1 MQGEESHEPICGAQ
15 CGIRSGKRPHST
27 VALGERRRSDD
38 DKGLHRN
45 GAARQF
51 TADFLGSKVLAGRQA
66 EPSLVAIAIIART
79 TSPGFWAGA
88 LRRALTIVAPA
99 GAQARAVC
107 TARPNLRATMT
118 GATIFEF
125 DII

>member
-1 MQGEESHEPICGAQ
+1 MQGEASHEPLCGAQ

-51 TADFLGSKVLAGRQA
+51 TADFLGSKVLAGGR
-66 EPSLVAIAIIART
+66 PSPN
-79 TSPGFWAGA
+79 S
-88 LRRALTIVAPA
+88 LRW
-99 GAQARAVC
+99 Q
-107 TARPNLRATMT
+107 
-118 GATIFEF
+118 
-125 DII
+125 

>member
-1 MQGEESHEPICGAQ
+1 MQGEAPHEPLCGAQ

-27 VALGERRRSDD
+27 VALRERRRSDD

-99 GAQARAVC
+99 AQARAVR
-107 TARPNLRATMT
+107 TARPNLQATT
-118 GATIFEF
+118 AGATIFEF

>member
-1 MQGEESHEPICGAQ
+1 MQGEESHEPLCGAQ

-27 VALGERRRSDD
+27 VALRERRRSDD

-66 EPSLVAIAIIART
+66 EPSLVAMAIIART
-79 TSPGFWAGA
+79 TSPGFSG
-88 LRRALTIVAPA
+88 
-99 GAQARAVC
+99 
-107 TARPNLRATMT
+107 RATSCSHYS
-118 GATIFEF
+118 GSGRPGPGRSHCEAQPASDHGRSHNI
-125 DII
+125 